1 MNNKMK
7 RVYPYRISDKHL
19 LSLLLSQ
26 YIHTLMHSPFEL
38 SLTNL
43 SWDTRIP
50 ISIWNRL
57 LNYHNAPQNDTELN
71 AEDFH
76 IAFSHL
82 FAHYPTVRIWRD
94 LDGKFYISI

>member
-7 RVYPYRISDKHL
+7 RVYPHRISDTYL

-26 YIHTLMHSPFEL
+26 YLHTLMHSPFEVT
-38 SLTNL
+38 LTNL

-50 ISIWNRL
+50 VSIWKRL
-57 LNYHNAPQNDTELN
+57 LDYHRAPQRDSELN

-76 IAFSHL
+76 IAFAHL
-82 FAHYPTVRIWRD
+82 FAHYPTVRIWTD
-94 LDGKFYISI
+94 INHQFYISI